1 MAKSTKRG
9 GGSIHLR
16 KDGRWEGRFVVG
28 YDERGYP
35 KTKNC
40 LARTKKECLEKLR
53 ALRAS
58 YEAPEKKE
66 RSIGPGMTFGEW
78 MDFWYRNYCRPGL
91 RPNTQGA
98 YEAMIYKHILPALG
112 QIPLGKL
119 SQLDL
124 QQFYTQL
131 KTSGRLTRQELYG
144 PSLSDR
150 TVRSCHANCRA
161 ALDKAVEEGLIATNP
176 ADGCRLPPKKGRE
189 MQVLTREELQRL
201 LIQAKAEG
209 CYELFLLE
217 LSTGLRRGELL
228 ALQWEDLNEETG
240 ELRVERQVTRTG
252 GQLVVSTPKTKASVR
267 TLVLPPPVV
276 EALVEYRTTIHSRWM
291 FPSPKKEDSPRDPA
305 SCRKK
310 LETILERAGCRH
322 VRFHDLRHT
331 FATEALEHGMD
342 VKTLSAVIGHVSAAT
357 TLDIYTHVTDQMRTQ
372 AAEKI
377 GRRMGGKSAAAR
389 RRKKQPP
396 KAMTDFQAQPGTR
409 RRPGTGCITQIN
421 DRLWEGRYSPKWPD
435 GKKHPRNIYAHSLA
449 ECEER
454 LAAMIREV
462 QEEMA
467 AAKAAM
473 GA

>member
-1 MAKSTKRG
+1 MAKNKRG
-9 GGSIHLR
+9 GGSVHLR
-16 KDGRWEGRFVVG
+16 KDGRWECRLVVG

-40 LARTKKECLEKLR
+40 LARTKKECLEKLK

-58 YEAPEKKE
+58 CEAPEKRE
-66 RSIGPGMTFGEW
+66 LPMGPGMTFGEW

-91 RPNTQGA
+91 RPNTQSA

-119 SQLDL
+119 SQMDL
-124 QQFYTQL
+124 QQFYTQM

-144 PSLSDR
+144 PDLSDR
-150 TVRSCHANCRA
+150 TVRRCHANCRA
-161 ALDKAVEEGLIATNP
+161 AWVAEEGLIAINP

-228 ALQWEDLNEETG
+228 ALQWEDLNVETG

-276 EALVEYRTTIHSRWM
+276 EALLDYQAIVHSRWM
-291 FPSPKKEDSPRDPA
+291 FPSPKKEDAPRDPA

-310 LETILERAGCRH
+310 LETILERTGCRH

-357 TLDIYTHVTDQMRTQ
+357 TLDIYTHVTNQMRTQ

-377 GRRMGGKSAAAR
+377 DRRMGGKSAAR

-396 KAMTDFQAQPGTR
+396 KTMTDFQAQPGTQR
-409 RRPGTGCITQIN
+409 RTGTGCITQIN

-435 GKKHPRNIYAHSLA
+435 EKKRPRNIKVVSRIFRKLI
-449 ECEER
+449 CK
-454 LAAMIREV
+454 LWS
-462 QEEMA
+462 
-467 AAKAAM
+467 K
-473 GA
+473 

>member
-9 GGSIHLR
+9 GGSVHLR

-40 LARTKKECLEKLR
+40 LARTKKECLEKLK

-58 YEAPEKKE
+58 CEAPAKK
-66 RSIGPGMTFGEW
+66 RPIGPGMTFGEW

-98 YEAMIYKHILPALG
+98 YEAMIYKHILPTLG
-112 QIPLGKL
+112 QIPLGTL

-124 QQFYTQL
+124 QQFYTHL

-144 PSLSDR
+144 PGLSDR

-161 ALDKAVEEGLIATNP
+161 ALDKATEEGLIAVNP

-189 MQVLTREELQRL
+189 MQVLSREELQRL
-201 LIQAKAEG
+201 LIQAKAED

-267 TLVLPPPVV
+267 TLVLPLPVV
-276 EALVEYRTTIHSRWM
+276 EALREYRTAIHSRWV

-310 LETILERAGCRH
+310 LETILERAGCRR

-331 FATEALEHGMD
+331 FATASLEHGMD

-377 GRRMGGKSAAAR
+377 DRRMGGKPAARHPAAAGNRLRHPDQRPSLGGPLLSQVAR
-389 RRKKQPP
+389 REEAPP
-396 KAMTDFQAQPGTR
+396 QHLRPLPGGVRGKAGGYDPGGTGGDGRGEGGIGSMKNTR
-409 RRPGTGCITQIN
+409 RGSPGG
-421 DRLWEGRYSPKWPD
+421 
-435 GKKHPRNIYAHSLA
+435 
-449 ECEER
+449 
-454 LAAMIREV
+454 
-462 QEEMA
+462 
-467 AAKAAM
+467 
-473 GA
+473 

>member
-1 MAKSTKRG
+1 MAKNKRG
-9 GGSIHLR
+9 GGSVHLR

-28 YDERGYP
+28 YDARGYP

-40 LARTKKECLEKLR
+40 LARTKKECLEKLK

-58 YEAPEKKE
+58 CEAPEKQA
-66 RSIGPGMTFGEW
+66 RPIGPGMTFGEW

-131 KTSGRLTRQELYG
+131 KTSGRLMRRELYG

-161 ALDKAVEEGLIATNP
+161 ALNKAVEEGLIAANP

-189 MQVLTREELQRL
+189 MQVLNREELQRL

-267 TLVLPPPVV
+267 TLVLPMPVV
-276 EALVEYRTTIHSRWM
+276 EALREYRTAVRSRWM
-291 FPSPKKEDSPRDPA
+291 FPSPKNEDAPRDPA

-310 LETILERAGCRH
+310 LETILERAGCRR

-377 GRRMGGKSAAAR
+377 DRRMGGKPTAR
-389 RRKKQPP
+389 RRKKQTT
-396 KAMTDFQAQPGTR
+396 KTMTDFQAQPATR
-409 RRPGTGCITQIN
+409 RRPGTGCVTQIN
-421 DRLWEGRYSPKWPD
+421 DHLWEGRYSPKWPD

-449 ECEER
+449 ECEEK

-462 QEEMA
+462 QAEMA
-467 AAKAAM
+467 AAKEAL

>member
-9 GGSIHLR
+9 GGSVHLR

-28 YDERGYP
+28 YDARGYP

-40 LARTKKECLEKLR
+40 LARTKKECLEKLK

-58 YEAPEKKE
+58 CEVPEKKT
-66 RSIGPGMTFGEW
+66 RPIGPGMTFGEW

-98 YEAMIYKHILPALG
+98 YETMIYKHILPALG

-119 SQLDL
+119 TQLDL
-124 QQFYTQL
+124 QQFYAQL

-144 PSLSDR
+144 PGLSDR

-161 ALDKAVEEGLIATNP
+161 ALDKAVEEGLIAANP

-189 MQVLTREELQRL
+189 MQVLNREELQRL
-201 LIQAKAEG
+201 MIQAKAEG

-267 TLVLPPPVV
+267 TLVLPMPVV
-276 EALVEYRTTIHSRWM
+276 EALVEYRTAVRSRWM

-377 GRRMGGKSAAAR
+377 DRRMGGKPAAR
-389 RRKKQPP
+389 RRKKQT
-396 KAMTDFQAQPGTR
+396 ARTMTDFQAQPGTR
-409 RRPGTGCITQIN
+409 RRPGTGCVTQIN

-449 ECEER
+449 ECEEK

-462 QEEMA
+462 QAEMA
-467 AAKAAM
+467 AAKAALK
-473 GA
+473 A